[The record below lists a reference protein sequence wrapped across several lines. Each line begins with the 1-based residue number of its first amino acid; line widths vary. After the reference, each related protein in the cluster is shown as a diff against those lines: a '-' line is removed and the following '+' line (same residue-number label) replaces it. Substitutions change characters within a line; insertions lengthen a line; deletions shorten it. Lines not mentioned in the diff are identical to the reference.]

1 MEGVDSGRLRAR
13 HLRLAA
19 HKLLDPDA
27 IRRAG
32 GLKNDRHLNL
42 RALSEAELEQKGREL
57 RDELFNAKIRHATG
71 QLENT
76 ALLGQTP
83 QGHVA
88 RVETLL
94 TQKRE
99 AGK

>member
-1 MEGVDSGRLRAR
+1 MKPSELRT
-13 HLRLAA
+13 
-19 HKLLDPDA
+19 
-27 IRRAG
+27 
-32 GLKNDRHLNL
+32 
-42 RALSEAELEQKGREL
+42 LSETELDQKGREL
-57 RDELFNAKIRHATG
+57 RDELFNAKIRRSTE

-76 ALLGQTP
+76 AVLGELRRDI
-83 QGHVA
+83 A

>member
-1 MEGVDSGRLRAR
+1 MKATELQS
-13 HLRLAA
+13 
-19 HKLLDPDA
+19 
-27 IRRAG
+27 
-32 GLKNDRHLNL
+32 
-42 RALSEAELEQKGREL
+42 LSESELEKKGREL
-57 RDELFNAKIRHATG
+57 RDELFNAKIRRATE

-76 ALLGQTP
+76 AMLG
-83 QGHVA
+83 HIRKDIA

>member
-1 MEGVDSGRLRAR
+1 MKTAELQTLSDS
-13 HLRLAA
+13 
-19 HKLLDPDA
+19 
-27 IRRAG
+27 
-32 GLKNDRHLNL
+32 
-42 RALSEAELEQKGREL
+42 ELEQKGREL
-57 RDELFNAKIRHATG
+57 RDDLFNAKIRRATE

-76 ALLGQTP
+76 AILGQIRKNI
-83 QGHVA
+83 A

>member
-1 MEGVDSGRLRAR
+1 MKANELRS
-13 HLRLAA
+13 
-19 HKLLDPDA
+19 
-27 IRRAG
+27 
-32 GLKNDRHLNL
+32 
-42 RALSEAELEQKGREL
+42 LSESELEQKGNDL
-57 RDELFNAKIRHATG
+57 RGELFNARIRRATE

-76 ALLGQTP
+76 AMLGQLRKDI
-83 QGHVA
+83 A

>member
-1 MEGVDSGRLRAR
+1 MKAVELRS
-13 HLRLAA
+13 
-19 HKLLDPDA
+19 
-27 IRRAG
+27 
-32 GLKNDRHLNL
+32 
-42 RALSEAELEQKGREL
+42 LSETELDQKGREL
-57 RDELFNAKIRHATG
+57 RDELFNAKIRRATE

-76 ALLGQTP
+76 AVLGQLRKDI
-83 QGHVA
+83 A

>member
-1 MEGVDSGRLRAR
+1 MKAAELRS
-13 HLRLAA
+13 
-19 HKLLDPDA
+19 
-27 IRRAG
+27 
-32 GLKNDRHLNL
+32 
-42 RALSEAELEQKGREL
+42 LSETELDQKGREL
-57 RDELFNAKIRHATG
+57 RNELFNAKIRRSTE

-76 ALLGQTP
+76 AILGQLRKDI
-83 QGHVA
+83 A

>member
-1 MEGVDSGRLRAR
+1 MKASELQ
-13 HLRLAA
+13 
-19 HKLLDPDA
+19 
-27 IRRAG
+27 
-32 GLKNDRHLNL
+32 
-42 RALSEAELEQKGREL
+42 ALSESELEQKGREL
-57 RDELFNAKIRHATG
+57 RDELFNAKIRRATE

-76 ALLGQTP
+76 AMLGQIRKD
-83 QGHVA
+83 VA

>member
-1 MEGVDSGRLRAR
+1 MKASELQ
-13 HLRLAA
+13 
-19 HKLLDPDA
+19 
-27 IRRAG
+27 
-32 GLKNDRHLNL
+32 
-42 RALSEAELEQKGREL
+42 ALSETELEQKGREL
-57 RDELFNAKIRHATG
+57 RDELFNAKIRRATE

-76 ALLGQTP
+76 AMLGQLRKD
-83 QGHVA
+83 VA

>member
-1 MEGVDSGRLRAR
+1 MRASE
-13 HLRLAA
+13 LQT
-19 HKLLDPDA
+19 
-27 IRRAG
+27 
-32 GLKNDRHLNL
+32 
-42 RALSEAELEQKGREL
+42 LSEAELEQKGREL
-57 RDELFNAKIRHATG
+57 RDELFNAKIRRATE

-76 ALLGQTP
+76 ATLGQLRKD
-83 QGHVA
+83 VA

>member
-1 MEGVDSGRLRAR
+1 VQAAELRS
-13 HLRLAA
+13 
-19 HKLLDPDA
+19 
-27 IRRAG
+27 
-32 GLKNDRHLNL
+32 
-42 RALSEAELEQKGREL
+42 LSESELEQKGREF
-57 RDELFNAKIRHATG
+57 RDELFNARIRRATE

-76 ALLGQTP
+76 AQLGQLRKDI
-83 QGHVA
+83 A

>member
-1 MEGVDSGRLRAR
+1 MNASELRS
-13 HLRLAA
+13 
-19 HKLLDPDA
+19 
-27 IRRAG
+27 
-32 GLKNDRHLNL
+32 
-42 RALSEAELEQKGREL
+42 LSETELEQKGREL
-57 RDELFNAKIRHATG
+57 RNELFNAKIRRSTE

-76 ALLGQTP
+76 SVLG
-83 QGHVA
+83 HLRKDIA